1 MIDELKGTLNHAGEE
16 EVKSLLFQTFFRIHM
31 LEELDQYTEE
41 QFVADLK
48 KTYHDFLNVKRGQTK
63 IKNSTNDKVV
73 HILFD
78 DSAAGS
84 LKWVL
89 KEMGLQD
96 EEMVISFSDVFS
108 IGPIWQLHNQAG
120 LDYREE
126 WLKNHL
132 LLDDDY
138 LDEYRHHF
146 NRTLSMISAIPE
158 TASIIIWTG
167 ENAHEQIA
175 LSYVLYLLRDKRND
189 ITAINT
195 TKQYKKQFNIPEKDN
210 YPLHTGEIMSE
221 KLQLIYQ
228 NSSKTPALSKE
239 QREKFEQKWQALAA
253 TQEALRI
260 WENRDIKSVDESYYD
275 DLIINKAKMLHQE
288 QKNTEFILSAR
299 LIGEVICY
307 LDQYISDVFVEYSVR
322 RLILKGVFEIKG
334 VPKAMRF
341 YSVKLK

>member
-1 MIDELKGTLNHAGEE
+1 
-16 EVKSLLFQTFFRIHM
+16 
-31 LEELDQYTEE
+31 
-41 QFVADLK
+41 
-48 KTYHDFLNVKRGQTK
+48 
-63 IKNSTNDKVV
+63 
-73 HILFD
+73 
-78 DSAAGS
+78 
-84 LKWVL
+84 
-89 KEMGLQD
+89 
-96 EEMVISFSDVFS
+96 
-108 IGPIWQLHNQAG
+108 
-120 LDYREE
+120 
-126 WLKNHL
+126 
-132 LLDDDY
+132 
-138 LDEYRHHF
+138 
-146 NRTLSMISAIPE
+146 
-158 TASIIIWTG
+158 
-167 ENAHEQIA
+167 
-175 LSYVLYLLRDKRND
+175 
-189 ITAINT
+189 
-195 TKQYKKQFNIPEKDN
+195 
-210 YPLHTGEIMSE
+210 MSE

-299 LIGEVICY
+299 LIGEVIGY